1 MNLGKMMQQAKL
13 MQEQMAQMQEEMAQ
27 MQVSGE
33 AGGGMVKATVSG
45 DRVVRSVEIDP
56 SLWAEQD
63 KELVED
69 LTAAAIN
76 AALAAVEEK
85 AKERQKE
92 MLSGLPLPPG
102 FSL

>member
-1 MNLGKMMQQAKL
+1 VNLGKMMQQARL
-13 MQEQMAQMQEEMAQ
+13 MQEKMAQMQEKMAQ

-45 DRVVRSVEIDP
+45 DRVVRSVEIDS

-69 LTAAAIN
+69 LVTAAIN
-76 AALAAVEEK
+76 AALAAVEEQV
-85 AKERQKE
+85 KEKQNE